1 MSKNCLIRLV
11 RQHNEGVAMNEV
23 KAKKEIA
30 AAAVSNRKWTKYYLQ
45 AINEC
50 IDEGD
55 WEQAQY
61 MAMQLAPLWG
71 EIENTIIDIRDAQK
85 AGA

>member
-1 MSKNCLIRLV
+1 
-11 RQHNEGVAMNEV
+11 MNNA

-30 AAAVSNRKWTKYYLQ
+30 SAAVSNRKWTKYYLQ

-71 EIENTIIDIRDAQK
+71 EIENTIIDIRESQK
-85 AGA
+85 VGA

>member
-1 MSKNCLIRLV
+1 MLV
-11 RQHNEGVAMNEV
+11 VTARSNPLGQRIKMNNA

-30 AAAVSNRKWTKYYLQ
+30 SQAVSNRKWTKYYLQ
-45 AINEC
+45 AINDC

-71 EIENTIIDIRDAQK
+71 EIENTIIDIREAQ

>member
-1 MSKNCLIRLV
+1 
-11 RQHNEGVAMNEV
+11 MNDA

-30 AAAVSNRKWTKYYLQ
+30 SAAACNRKWTKYYLQ